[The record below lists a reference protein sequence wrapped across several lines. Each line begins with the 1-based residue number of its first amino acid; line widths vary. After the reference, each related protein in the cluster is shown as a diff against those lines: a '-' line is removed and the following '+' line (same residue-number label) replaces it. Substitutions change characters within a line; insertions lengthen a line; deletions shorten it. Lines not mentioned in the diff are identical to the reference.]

1 MKRSHWLVFLAAISI
16 TGLGAAE
23 RSGKGVPSEDRKR
36 LLSAKM
42 TVVRS
47 TGTLP
52 AKTKEALAALFGQK
66 TLNMAE
72 PDQPFQVGDAI
83 APGPPLPGRRLIF
96 AAFDD
101 ALCVIHYER
110 GGVAHLYEVVA
121 FGLEKGKD
129 PVFRWGMRAP
139 GRLEDLAAL
148 REAVNAGKL
157 HEPPA
162 VSW

>member
-1 MKRSHWLVFLAAISI
+1 MKRSYWLLVLAAVAIA
-16 TGLGAAE
+16 GAGAAE
-23 RSGKGVPSEDRKR
+23 RGNKTIPAEDRKR
-36 LLSAKM
+36 LISAKM

-47 TGTLP
+47 TTAFP
-52 AKTKEALAALFGQK
+52 PKVKEALAALFGQEK
-66 TLNMAE
+66 LNIAE

-83 APGPPLPGRRLIF
+83 DPRARLTGRHLIF

-157 HEPPA
+157 HEPP
-162 VSW
+162 VESW

>member
-1 MKRSHWLVFLAAISI
+1 MALSRRHFLATS
-16 TGLGAAE
+16 
-23 RSGKGVPSEDRKR
+23 S
-36 LLSAKM
+36 
-42 TVVRS
+42 
-47 TGTLP
+47 
-52 AKTKEALAALFGQK
+52 LAAAAVWSSRAVGV
-66 TLNMAE
+66 TLQNVKL

-101 ALCVIHYER
+101 ALCVVHYER
-110 GGVAHLYEVVA
+110 GGIAHLFEVVA

-148 REAVNAGKL
+148 REALNAGKL
-157 HEPPA
+157 NEPP
-162 VSW
+162 VESW